1 MIGKSA
7 WNALNF
13 TGHDIYSSDQN
24 LCLCMN
30 KLVYYNLV
38 IMVQEC
44 DYVFCLFCIYYSGSG
59 NRSLLQATISIKNL
73 LPGKFFKENLL
84 DWGIQKKMI

>member
-38 IMVQEC
+38 TKKKKVE
-44 DYVFCLFCIYYSGSG
+44 LCI
-59 NRSLLQATISIKNL
+59 NNDR
-73 LPGKFFKENLL
+73 
-84 DWGIQKKMI
+84 